1 MAIGLQQVD
10 SLVPSK
16 YLIKVVNDNIN
27 GKNK

>member
-10 SLVPSK
+10 SLVLSK
-16 YLIKVVNDNIN
+16 YLIKVTNDNIN